1 MKKKLDLNQLAKSIV
16 DQAAGEVE
24 KTTPPVQEKNAA
36 AVELG
41 RLGGKVRSELPP
53 EKRKQIAKKSAA
65 TRTKRYADDVEARSQ
80 KKTQK
85 KNINL

>member
-16 DQAAGEVE
+16 EQATGEIE
-24 KTTPPVQEKNAA
+24 KKQPPHKKNSA

-53 EKRKQIAKKSAA
+53 EKRQEIAKKSAS
-65 TRTKRYADDVEARSQ
+65 TRAKESEGEVFSLPKVVA
-80 KKTQK
+80 KKS
-85 KNINL
+85 IIP